1 MIVVFTIIGLITGCF
16 IGYQIGKPKKVV
28 KDKYS
33 RRGLYKSEYSVSIAG
48 VNNGDVQVVFEVGEL
63 ESTDTLSKI
72 EVISVK
78 TNRSEYNTSQHEQ
91 KKMKTMIDQSWI
103 DSNSIQWITTLAE
116 IRNNKID
123 EIFG

>member
-123 EIFG
+123 EILG